1 MEVVDVI
8 HTYQAQV
15 IDEVTQRDYDG
26 EDIPSKLES
35 FDLFTFETIKFQKAR
50 GTSQELCCIL

>member
-15 IDEVTQRDYDG
+15 IDAVTQRDYDG

-35 FDLFTFETIKFQKAR
+35 SDLFTFETI
-50 GTSQELCCIL
+50 